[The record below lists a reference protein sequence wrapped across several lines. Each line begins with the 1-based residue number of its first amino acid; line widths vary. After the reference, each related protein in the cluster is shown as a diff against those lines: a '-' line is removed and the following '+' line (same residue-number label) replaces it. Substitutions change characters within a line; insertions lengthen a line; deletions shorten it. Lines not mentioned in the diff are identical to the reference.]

1 MTIIKDDKQPFMAHL
16 EELRKRLVVCA
27 IAIGI
32 GFILSYIF
40 SKRLFSLLTM
50 PLQKVLPP
58 ESSLIFTNLPE
69 MFIAYIK
76 VALIAGVILALPVI
90 FYELWMFTVPAL
102 YQKERKY
109 LVPFVVFS
117 SILFAAGSFFGYF
130 VVFPYGFKFFIGLA
144 TEDIQALPS
153 VKQYFSFSTRLL
165 LAFGIVFELPVA
177 VFFLSKIKL
186 INPGLMKKNR
196 KFAILGSF
204 VIAAILTP
212 PDIATQS
219 MMALP
224 LIILYEISIIV
235 SKFAYKKG
243 EEGEED
249 KGDEEDEKGEENE
262 ESEKDN
268 EEN

>member
-1 MTIIKDDKQPFMAHL
+1 MINEDKQPFMAHL

-32 GFILSYIF
+32 GFIFSYIF
-40 SKRLFSLLTM
+40 SKRLFSLLII
-50 PLQKVLPP
+50 PLKEVLPP
-58 ESSLIFTNLPE
+58 DSSLIFTNLPE

-76 VALIAGVILALPVI
+76 VALIAGIILAIPVI
-90 FYELWMFTVPAL
+90 FYEIWMFMVPAL

-109 LVPFVVFS
+109 LIPFVVAS
-117 SILFAAGSFFGYF
+117 SVLFLGGALFGYF

-165 LAFGIVFELPVA
+165 LAFGLVFELPVV
-177 VFFLSKIKL
+177 VFFLTKIGI
-186 INPGLMKKNR
+186 INPDLMKKNR

-204 VIAAILTP
+204 AVAAILTP
-212 PDIATQS
+212 PDVATQA

-224 LIILYEISIIV
+224 LIVLYEISIIV
-235 SKFAYKKG
+235 SRGAYKKRK
-243 EEGEED
+243 ED
-249 KGDEEDEKGEENE
+249 APANSQSSVSD
-262 ESEKDN
+262 
-268 EEN
+268 

>member
-1 MTIIKDDKQPFMAHL
+1 MTMIKDDKQPFMAHL

-32 GFILSYIF
+32 GFIFSYIF
-40 SKRLFSLLTM
+40 SKRLFSLLIM
-50 PLQKVLPP
+50 PLEKVLPP

-76 VALIAGVILALPVI
+76 VALIAGILLALPVL
-90 FYELWMFTVPAL
+90 FYEAWMFIVPAL

-117 SILFAAGSFFGYF
+117 SMLFAAGALFGYF

-144 TEDIQALPS
+144 TENVQALPS

-165 LAFGIVFELPVA
+165 LAFGLVFELPVA
-177 VFFLSKIKL
+177 VFFLSKIGL

-204 VIAAILTP
+204 VTAAILTP
-212 PDIATQS
+212 PDVATQA

-224 LIILYEISIIV
+224 LIVLYEISIIV
-235 SKFAYKKG
+235 SKLAYKKA
-243 EEGEED
+243 
-249 KGDEEDEKGEENE
+249 EEDEAANE
-262 ESEKDN
+262 GTSE
-268 EEN
+268 